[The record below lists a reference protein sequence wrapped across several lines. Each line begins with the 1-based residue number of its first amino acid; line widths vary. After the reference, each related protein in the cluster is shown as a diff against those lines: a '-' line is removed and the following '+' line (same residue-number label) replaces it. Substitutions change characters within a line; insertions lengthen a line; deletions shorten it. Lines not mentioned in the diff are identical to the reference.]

1 MKTSTLLGTAIAAA
15 QILAL
20 PFATL
25 AGDTSKE
32 VTTAKTTTEKAPPL
46 PLHTIDG
53 VGGVVITPIAYLV
66 NPGPEGT
73 IWGLP
78 SASVTYVKANTKNV
92 ESAVITE
99 TLFGRLELGYAPS
112 RFGVGNLVDDVR
124 SATKVT
130 IKDDVI
136 LHNFNARFLAVKENS
151 YDLPLPAITLEAQ
164 YKYND
169 GIGKINDELKFASV
183 PAGVLSSIGYKRD
196 DGVDFVATATKA
208 FPKVF
213 WRPLIVSVG
222 VRFSEAEQLGYLGFG
237 DTYKATFEGNVVY
250 LITDHIGLAGEF
262 RGKAGQYN
270 QVPYK
275 DGKFLIGKEDN
286 WWTLGAAYIF
296 NAHASVTVGYG
307 NFGQLLNTREDKGIA
322 FSAKYEF

>member
-1 MKTSTLLGTAIAAA
+1 MKSSTFLWTAIAAA
-15 QILAL
+15 QLLAL
-20 PFATL
+20 PFAAV

-32 VTTAKTTTEKAPPL
+32 VQSAATAEKAPPL

-112 RFGVGNLVDDVR
+112 RFGVGNLVDDVK
-124 SATKVT
+124 SVTGVT
-130 IKDDVI
+130 IKDNVV
-136 LHNFNARFLAVKENS
+136 LHNLNARFLAVKENS
-151 YDLPLPAITLEAQ
+151 FDLPLPALTFEAQ

-169 GIGKINDELKFASV
+169 GIDKIDKELGGA
-183 PAGVLSSIGYKRD
+183 LTNIGYKRE
-196 DGVDFVATATKA
+196 DGVDFVLTATKA

-213 WRPLIVSVG
+213 GRPLILSAG
-222 VRFSEAEQLGYLGFG
+222 VRFSQAEQLGYLGFG

-250 LITDHIGLAGEF
+250 LITDHIALATEF

-270 QVPYK
+270 QIVAGNK
-275 DGKFLIGKEDN
+275 TLIGVEDD
-286 WWTLGAAYIF
+286 WWTVGAAYII
-296 NAHASVTVGYG
+296 NPHATVTVGYG
-307 NFGQLLNTREDKGIA
+307 NFGQLLNTTEDKGIA

>member
-1 MKTSTLLGTAIAAA
+1 MKTSTFLGTAIAAA

-20 PFATL
+20 PFAAL

-32 VTTAKTTTEKAPPL
+32 VTTTTTTTEKAPPL

-78 SASVTYVKANTKNV
+78 SASVTYVKANSKNV
-92 ESAVITE
+92 ESAVLTE

-112 RFGVGNLVDDVR
+112 RFGVGNLVNDVK
-124 SATKVT
+124 SATNIS
-130 IKDDVI
+130 IKDNVI
-136 LHNFNARFLAVKENS
+136 LHNFNARFLAIKENS
-151 YDLPLPAITLEAQ
+151 FDLPLPAITLEAQ

-169 GIGKINDELKFASV
+169 GIDKIDKQLGGALT
-183 PAGVLSSIGYKRD
+183 GIGYHSD
-196 DGVDFVATATKA
+196 SGVDFVATATKA

-213 WRPLIVSVG
+213 GRPLILSVG

-237 DTYKATFEGNVVY
+237 DTYKATVEGNIVY
-250 LITDHIGLAGEF
+250 LVTDHIGLAAEF
-262 RGKAGQYN
+262 RGKSGQYN
-270 QVPYK
+270 EIANPK
-275 DGKFLIGKEDN
+275 KSDGFLIGKEDN
-286 WWTLGAAYIF
+286 WWTVGVAYIF
-296 NAHASVTVGYG
+296 NAHATATVGYG